1 MHATKNGTIVSC
13 TEARWICSADAECGK
28 ALEYYQLYCQSMFRG
43 RKCTQ
48 RCKNSWNI
56 LHRQEKAE
64 KLVNCECQND
74 ELFDTFEC
82 QTIKDNM
89 ESLCLDQTDDNIV
102 DENIIIETTTTTT
115 NILDDNINE
124 IDVDETI
131 KHSKATGLNSVKMPL
146 LSRLISVSICA
157 VMFKLQ

>member
-1 MHATKNGTIVSC
+1 M
-13 TEARWICSADAECGK
+13 
-28 ALEYYQLYCQSMFRG
+28 
-43 RKCTQ
+43 
-48 RCKNSWNI
+48 
-56 LHRQEKAE
+56 HRQEKAE

-89 ESLCLDQTDDNIV
+89 ESLCLDQADDNIV

>member
-1 MHATKNGTIVSC
+1 
-13 TEARWICSADAECGK
+13 
-28 ALEYYQLYCQSMFRG
+28 MFRG

-102 DENIIIETTTTTT
+102 DENIIVETTT
-115 NILDDNINE
+115 IFDDNINE

-131 KHSKATGLNSVKMPL
+131 KHSKATGFKNSTKKA
-146 LSRLISVSICA
+146 ISFLICA
-157 VMFKLQ
+157 VILLQLFYNM